1 MQCLQPNFTTDG
13 IRNFMAQE
21 KQCKQPILID
31 GKNIFTYCFQSIQ
44 RLQPNFTTDGI
55 KNVMVQQKQRKQLL
69 LTDDK
74 NIYTYCFQ
82 SMQRLQPN
90 SKTYAIRNFM
100 YTKHNGDNP
109 KLRIFSF
116 IPQRRPMQP
125 NFINHTY
132 QTKNQTNTTQTT
144 KATTSMWASPLTQ
157 SLLLQLRQHKFWS
170 IHIQISINFK
180 KFIFNRFRIF
190 HASPICAFRRSWKT
204 CTWLDEQFRTFHQ
217 SLHESITHCVVTF
230 LINLKITFVQV
241 KSPGFWNNYYSVF
254 SFSESH
260 FLSELYIDFFFSRN
274 SFAKKWT
281 TTTKQQKKHKWKYT
295 NTTTNKI

>member
-1 MQCLQPNFTTDG
+1 MQRLQPNFTTDG
-13 IRNFMAQE
+13 IRNFMAQQ
-21 KQCKQPILID
+21 KQRKQLILTD
-31 GKNIFTYCFQSIQ
+31 DKNIFTYCFQPIQ

-55 KNVMVQQKQRKQLL
+55 RNFMTQQKQRKQLH

-74 NIYTYCFQ
+74 NIFTYCFQ
-82 SMQRLQPN
+82 SIQRLQPN

-116 IPQRRPMQP
+116 ILQRRPMQP

-132 QTKNQTNTTQTT
+132 QTKNQTNATQTT

-180 KFIFNRFRIF
+180 KFIFNQFRIF
-190 HASPICAFRRSWKT
+190 HASPICAFRRS
-204 CTWLDEQFRTFHQ
+204 
-217 SLHESITHCVVTF
+217 
-230 LINLKITFVQV
+230 
-241 KSPGFWNNYYSVF
+241 
-254 SFSESH
+254 
-260 FLSELYIDFFFSRN
+260 
-274 SFAKKWT
+274 
-281 TTTKQQKKHKWKYT
+281 
-295 NTTTNKI
+295 